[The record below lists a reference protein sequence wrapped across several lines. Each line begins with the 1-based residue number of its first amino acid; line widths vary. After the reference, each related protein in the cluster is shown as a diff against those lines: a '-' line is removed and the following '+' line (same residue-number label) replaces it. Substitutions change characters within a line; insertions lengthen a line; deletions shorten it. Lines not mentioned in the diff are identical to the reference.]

1 MRRRREHQG
10 SKGEIMSKHI
20 TYFTECDICGKRKEC
35 DDIDGQYICLKC
47 QIHEK
52 IEYDILEGEAEN
64 GK

>member
-1 MRRRREHQG
+1 
-10 SKGEIMSKHI
+10 MSKHI